1 MHIKHITI
9 KNFRCFEHLEFDLN
23 PDINIFVGN
32 NGSGKSAVLD
42 AIAICKI
49 SIIHRLV
56 NTILRKNN
64 CILSTI

>member
-1 MHIKHITI
+1 MHIKHITV

-42 AIAICKI
+42 AIASAIFTYI
-49 SIIHRLV
+49 RDIQLIV
-56 NTILRKNN
+56 
-64 CILSTI
+64 